1 LSLRGCIVKI
11 PKIHQ
16 QLKLEKIMAWN
27 EPGGGKD
34 PWGGNQGNDGP
45 PDIDEVLNKLKEK
58 FAGFGGGSSGAGG
71 GAGSS
76 KGLVPVVLIALTIIW
91 GLLGFYQVDEKEQ
104 AVVLRLGKYSDTLGS
119 GLQWN
124 PPIFDSVTIVRV
136 TEERQYSA
144 RGLMLTQDENIV
156 EISLTVQYNI
166 VNAKDFVLSIKDPE
180 LSLKYATDSALRHVV
195 GSTGLDGVISTG
207 REEVAVSTAEK
218 LQDLLNVYSSGINVV
233 KINIEEARP
242 PTEVKAAY
250 DDVIKAREDLERLV
264 NEAQAYSNGVI
275 PEARGEAQR
284 LREEAEGYLSQV
296 VSKSQGEAKRFTAL
310 LTEYKKAPGVTRE
323 RLYIDAIEEVMS
335 NSTKILV
342 DTEGGNNMLY
352 LPLDKLVQ
360 QGNAAGATRG
370 SGSDS
375 QMVDRIANEVIE
387 KLQRNSNQVQLERRR

>member
-1 LSLRGCIVKI
+1 
-11 PKIHQ
+11 
-16 QLKLEKIMAWN
+16 MAWN

-34 PWGGNQGNDGP
+34 PWGGNRGNDGP
-45 PDIDEVLNKLKEK
+45 PDIDEALNKLKEK
-58 FAGFGGGSSGAGG
+58 FAAFGGGSGG

-76 KGLVPVVLIALTIIW
+76 KGLLPVALIALAIIW

-119 GLQWN
+119 GLHWN
-124 PPIFDSVTIVRV
+124 PPVVDSVTTVRV

-166 VNAKDFVLSIKDPE
+166 ANAKDFVLNIKDPE
-180 LSLKYATDSALRHVV
+180 TSLKHATDSALRHVV

-207 REEVAVSTAEK
+207 REQVAVSTAEK
-218 LQDLLNVYSSGINVV
+218 LQDLLDVYSSGINVV

-264 NEAQAYSNGVI
+264 NEAQAYSNGII

-296 VSKSQGEAKRFTAL
+296 VSKSQGEAKRFTTL
-310 LTEYKKAPGVTRE
+310 LAEYKKAPEVTRE
-323 RLYIDAIEEVMS
+323 RLYIDAIEQVMS
-335 NSTKILV
+335 SSTKILM

-360 QGNAAGATRG
+360 QGNVASPTRG
-370 SGSDS
+370 SASDS

-387 KLQRNSNQVQLERRR
+387 KLQRNSNQIQSERRR

>member
-1 LSLRGCIVKI
+1 
-11 PKIHQ
+11 
-16 QLKLEKIMAWN
+16 
-27 EPGGGKD
+27 
-34 PWGGNQGNDGP
+34 
-45 PDIDEVLNKLKEK
+45 
-58 FAGFGGGSSGAGG
+58 
-71 GAGSS
+71 
-76 KGLVPVVLIALTIIW
+76 
-91 GLLGFYQVDEKEQ
+91 
-104 AVVLRLGKYSDTLGS
+104 
-119 GLQWN
+119 
-124 PPIFDSVTIVRV
+124 
-136 TEERQYSA
+136 
-144 RGLMLTQDENIV
+144 MLTQAENIV

>member
-1 LSLRGCIVKI
+1 
-11 PKIHQ
+11 
-16 QLKLEKIMAWN
+16 M
-27 EPGGGKD
+27 
-34 PWGGNQGNDGP
+34 
-45 PDIDEVLNKLKEK
+45 
-58 FAGFGGGSSGAGG
+58 
-71 GAGSS
+71 
-76 KGLVPVVLIALTIIW
+76 VLIALTIIW

>member
-1 LSLRGCIVKI
+1 
-11 PKIHQ
+11 
-16 QLKLEKIMAWN
+16 MAWN

-34 PWGGNQGNDGP
+34 PWGGNRGNDGP
-45 PDIDEVLNKLKEK
+45 PDIDEALNKLKEK
-58 FAGFGGGSSGAGG
+58 FAAFGGGSGG

-76 KGLVPVVLIALTIIW
+76 KGLLPVALIALAIIW

-104 AVVLRLGKYSDTLGS
+104 AVILRLGKYSDTVGS
-119 GLQWN
+119 GLHWN
-124 PPIFDSVTIVRV
+124 PPLVDSVTTVRV

-166 VNAKDFVLSIKDPE
+166 ANAKDFVLSIKDPE
-180 LSLKYATDSALRHVV
+180 TSLKQATDSALRHVV

-207 REEVAVSTAEK
+207 RELVAVSTAEK

-264 NEAQAYSNGVI
+264 NEAQAYSNGII

-296 VSKSQGEAKRFTAL
+296 VSKSQGEAKRFTTL
-310 LTEYKKAPGVTRE
+310 LAEYKKAPEVTRE
-323 RLYIDAIEEVMS
+323 RLYIDAIEQVMS
-335 NSTKILV
+335 NSTKILM

-360 QGNAAGATRG
+360 QGNAASPRRG
-370 SGSDS
+370 SASDS

-387 KLQRNSNQVQLERRR
+387 KLQRNSNQIQSERRR